1 MSPFG
6 GSLRVRNARVTATME
21 TPKTI
26 FFLGKPGSGKG
37 TQAKRLAAKTGWP
50 MYGSGDQFRAIAK
63 EDTPA
68 GRKTRLEIDQGLL
81 SPPWFVE
88 YLYLKT
94 LFAIPSETTAIFDG
108 FNRKVEEANLIFA
121 ASELL
126 KRSFVVLNID
136 VSNEEVHRRLDTRKN
151 ESGRADDHFVQVRLE
166 EYERYTKK
174 ALEVFRNGGACI
186 DINGER
192 TPDEVAEDISKAI
205 GLA

>member
-1 MSPFG
+1 
-6 GSLRVRNARVTATME
+6 ME

-37 TQAKRLAAKTGWP
+37 TQAKRLSEKTGWP
-50 MYGSGDQFRAIAK
+50 MFGSGDQFRSIAAQ
-63 EDTPA
+63 DTPA

-94 LFAIPSETTAIFDG
+94 LFSIARDQPAIFDG

-121 ASELL
+121 AAELL
-126 KRSFVVLNID
+126 RRSFVVINIQ
-136 VSNEEVHRRLDTRKN
+136 VSDEEVHRRLDARKN
-151 ESGRADDHFVQVRLE
+151 DSGRADDHFVQVRLE
-166 EYERYTKK
+166 EYARYTEK

-186 DINGER
+186 DIDGER
-192 TPDEVAEDISKAI
+192 TPEEVAEDVVRAI
-205 GLA
+205 GLS

>member
-1 MSPFG
+1 MLEYTP
-6 GSLRVRNARVTATME
+6 TME

-37 TQAKRLAAKTGWP
+37 TQAKRLAQKTSWP
-50 MYGSGDQFRAIAK
+50 MFGSGDQFRAIAK

-94 LFAIPSETTAIFDG
+94 LFGIPREQPAIFDG
-108 FNRKVEEANLIFA
+108 FNRKEEEARLIFSA
-121 ASELL
+121 AELL
-126 KRSFVVLNID
+126 DRSFVVFNIM
-136 VSNEEVHRRLDTRKN
+136 VSDEEVHRRLDVRKG
-151 ESGRADDHFVQVRLE
+151 ESGRADDHFVQVRLT
-166 EYERYTKK
+166 EYARYTEK
-174 ALEVFRNGGACI
+174 ALALFRDGGVCI
-186 DINGER
+186 DIDGEQS
-192 TPDEVAEDISKAI
+192 PDDVAKDVEKAL